1 MMASGGAVASS
12 MHHSERSKIR
22 GKTAASQ
29 KEMEEVEA
37 AIGADLPMIPI
48 WKEQL
53 RMYSGRT
60 PLKQWLLEIV
70 GMQTRLLI
78 PRLAKRHL
86 DLLVKWVRDN
96 IPRFKSI
103 LSCPHDPADGDEL
116 EDFEPIP
123 MALMISLQN
132 GRIADHEA
140 QNPIVISPDDPFAGA
155 SEFLD
160 EGVDP
165 EAWSLK

>member
-1 MMASGGAVASS
+1 
-12 MHHSERSKIR
+12 
-22 GKTAASQ
+22 
-29 KEMEEVEA
+29 MEEVEA

-48 WKEQL
+48 WKAQL

-70 GMQTRLLI
+70 GLQNRLLI

-96 IPRFKSI
+96 ILRFKSV
-103 LSCPHDPADGDEL
+103 LSYPHHHADGGEL

-123 MALMISLQN
+123 MDLMISLQN
-132 GRIADHEA
+132 VRSADHEA
-140 QNPIVISPDDPFAGA
+140 QNFIGIGAEDPFAGA

-160 EGVDP
+160 EGNDP
-165 EAWSLK
+165 ESWSLK